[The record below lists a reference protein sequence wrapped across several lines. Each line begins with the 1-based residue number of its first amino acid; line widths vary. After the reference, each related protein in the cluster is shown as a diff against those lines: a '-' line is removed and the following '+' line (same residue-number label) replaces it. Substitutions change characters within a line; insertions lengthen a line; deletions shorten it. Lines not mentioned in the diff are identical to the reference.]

1 MKKQGRNFIILV
13 AVLAV
18 LAVGYFFLARYNKN
32 QQEQETDQVD
42 GEVLLEMDREDIL
55 RFSYVYEGE
64 TYVFEKTEVT
74 VEPQETGG
82 EAQTGSEAETDGEAE
97 TGGEAETDGE
107 AQTGGEAETDGE
119 AESGGE
125 TEPLVESRWVYA
137 ADPSLNLTQSRI
149 NSMANK
155 FTRVIARQ
163 TITNVT
169 DLSQYGLEEP
179 CNVVHCETSQGSYTY
194 NVGNYNSVGS
204 VYYIC
209 EPGADTVYAVTTS
222 FSSGMDYSLEELLE
236 QEADDTQ

>member
-1 MKKQGRNFIILV
+1 MV

-82 EAQTGSEAETDGEAE
+82 EAETGSEAETDGK
-97 TGGEAETDGE
+97 

-194 NVGNYNSVGS
+194 NVGDYNSVGS